1 MVAVSVVSVFLSL
14 QGLLYLEIF
23 LLLLMLF
30 RFRESIR
37 IKIKKIVVIPAII
50 FSLPVL
56 FIFEPEIHLF
66 DLIPLSSEGM
76 RYYIMFVS
84 RFIVFYSVFEMFSLF
99 FSPRLLVSELSML
112 GMRDI
117 GIITGITINQIYHLS
132 DILKNTMHAVKKRTG
147 GKLSIK
153 NFSLF
158 VQAVLR
164 HSIRRADAIAFA
176 IYSTGVL
183 NAPAKRRKLFS
194 KKDLEIVLYILILI
208 FILIKGKA

>member
-30 RFRESIR
+30 RFRKSIR
-37 IKIKKIVVIPAII
+37 IKIKKIVVIPAVI

-56 FIFEPEIHLF
+56 FIFEPEFYLF
-66 DLIPLSSEGM
+66 DLIPISAEGV

-84 RFIVFYSVFEMFSLF
+84 RFIVFYSVFEIFSLF
-99 FSPRLLVSELSML
+99 FSPRLLISELSML

-132 DILKNTMHAVKKRTG
+132 EILKNTMLAVKKRTG
-147 GKLSIK
+147 GRISVK
-153 NFSLF
+153 NFLLF

-164 HSIRRADAIAFA
+164 HSIRRADSIAFA

-183 NAPAKRRKLFS
+183 NAPTKNRKLFS
-194 KKDLEIVLYILILI
+194 KRDLEIVLYIVVLI
-208 FILIKGKA
+208 FIFLEGRA

>member
-1 MVAVSVVSVFLSL
+1 MVTVSVVSIFLSL

-56 FIFEPEIHLF
+56 FIFEPEFYFL
-66 DLIPLSSEGM
+66 DLIPLSVEGF
-76 RYYIMFVS
+76 RYYILFVS
-84 RFIVFYSVFEMFSLF
+84 RFILFYTVFEMFSLF

-132 DILKNTMHAVKKRTG
+132 EILKNTMHAVKKRTNG
-147 GKLSIK
+147 RLSIK
-153 NFSLF
+153 NFTLF
-158 VQAVLR
+158 VLATLR

-183 NAPAKRRKLFS
+183 NAPEKKRKLFS
-194 KKDLEIVLYILILI
+194 KRDLEIVLYIIVLMIIL
-208 FILIKGKA
+208 LKGRV